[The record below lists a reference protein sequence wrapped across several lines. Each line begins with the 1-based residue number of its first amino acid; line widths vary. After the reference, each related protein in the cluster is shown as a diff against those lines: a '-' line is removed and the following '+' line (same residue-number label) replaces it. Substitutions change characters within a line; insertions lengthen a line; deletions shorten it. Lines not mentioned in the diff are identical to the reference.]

1 MVGPFGYAG
10 LSLAR
15 PLGVVRPA
23 YDDVL
28 VGILVASGLTYTLK
42 VENSCRS
49 RGAGM
54 HRRCIRRADTQRRC
68 LKGGQVF
75 WPQIVQ

>member
-1 MVGPFGYAG
+1 MVDLFGCAG

-23 YDDVL
+23 QDDVL
-28 VGILVASGLTYTLK
+28 VGILVPSGLTYTLK

-49 RGAGM
+49 SGAGM
-54 HRRCIRRADTQRRC
+54 HRRRIRRADTQRRC

-75 WPQIVQ
+75 WAQIVR

>member
-1 MVGPFGYAG
+1 MVGPFGCAG

-15 PLGVVRPA
+15 PLGVVGPA
-23 YDDVL
+23 QYDVL
-28 VGILVASGLTYTLK
+28 VGLLVSSGLTYTLK

-75 WPQIVQ
+75 GAQIVR